1 MWAAPFAV
9 GPEQQSV
16 LQVNRSPLLGS
27 RGLAPALRHQPSG
40 SNLKVA
46 ASSFGQYVS
55 QMSFTRSD
63 PGVRLVLAGPDLRGR
78 RAGRT
83 TTRRRQPPRA
93 LRPVLLDSSLSAVG
107 SPERQAEREVLVDRS
122 SRKASLRP
130 TSTSTEVRKWDL
142 HDPEFRR
149 VRARIKVRADPT
161 LKGISPRRPPRSYDT
176 TNPDL
181 LMATRRPAQRSVHRR
196 YRPDRRCRT

>member
-1 MWAAPFAV
+1 LNQCVCTRSVVLCLRRGYVWAVPFAV

-93 LRPVLLDSSLSAVG
+93 FRPRPLGLEPQCRWIARASGGTRSSGRPLRPQGMTTADVDIDGSEEVVLARSRVSKSSGADK
-107 SPERQAEREVLVDRS
+107 SPS
-122 SRKASLRP
+122 
-130 TSTSTEVRKWDL
+130 
-142 HDPEFRR
+142 
-149 VRARIKVRADPT
+149 
-161 LKGISPRRPPRSYDT
+161 
-176 TNPDL
+176 
-181 LMATRRPAQRSVHRR
+181 
-196 YRPDRRCRT
+196 